1 MTNKVFLFTG
11 EERFLLQQ
19 ELKRRTDAF
28 VQKHGPEGL
37 FVVRSDAFDLSGI
50 KQFLGWWGLF
60 ATQKMIVI
68 YGVPSDG
75 APDNKVPAASVE
87 VFAEMCIAANLEFS
101 AETIVVLVSYKP
113 DKRTKFYKYLEKNA
127 TVKLFEKPAPWQLK
141 QQVLQWTPWLTWPD
155 ATLSYLFEKIGTDLY
170 HIQHEC
176 EKISIYCRLNN
187 LTSIDPEHI
196 DLVSFGVLDTN
207 SFAFFD
213 LLLVDKHKA
222 LRILGDAQEQWI
234 HWTIFSWSLYWGL
247 KLWIFVLDMDAQWI
261 TDLKVITSTIKYS
274 PFAVSKAVK
283 NLSLL
288 RRHAEHIK
296 GFYRQ
301 LLELDEGIKTWKIS
315 EVLFWISL
323 KKFILTW
330 F

>member
-1 MTNKVFLFTG
+1 
-11 EERFLLQQ
+11 
-19 ELKRRTDAF
+19 
-28 VQKHGPEGL
+28 
-37 FVVRSDAFDLSGI
+37 
-50 KQFLGWWGLF
+50 
-60 ATQKMIVI
+60 
-68 YGVPSDG
+68 
-75 APDNKVPAASVE
+75 
-87 VFAEMCIAANLEFS
+87 
-101 AETIVVLVSYKP
+101 
-113 DKRTKFYKYLEKNA
+113 
-127 TVKLFEKPAPWQLK
+127 
-141 QQVLQWTPWLTWPD
+141 
-155 ATLSYLFEKIGTDLY
+155 
-170 HIQHEC
+170 
-176 EKISIYCRLNN
+176 
-187 LTSIDPEHI
+187 
-196 DLVSFGVLDTN
+196 
-207 SFAFFD
+207 
-213 LLLVDKHKA
+213 LVDKHKA

-234 HWTIFSWSLYWGL
+234 HWTMFSWSLYWGL